1 MYILLCDFNKIS
13 KGMIVASLIITAATI
28 GAILGDL
35 DNGSFIGYIFLIIGN
50 FGSVFYAEISSRL

>member
-1 MYILLCDFNKIS
+1 MYLLLCEFHKIS
-13 KGMIVASLIITAATI
+13 MGMLMASLIITAATV

-35 DNGSFIGYIFLIIGN
+35 DNGSFIGYMFLIAGN